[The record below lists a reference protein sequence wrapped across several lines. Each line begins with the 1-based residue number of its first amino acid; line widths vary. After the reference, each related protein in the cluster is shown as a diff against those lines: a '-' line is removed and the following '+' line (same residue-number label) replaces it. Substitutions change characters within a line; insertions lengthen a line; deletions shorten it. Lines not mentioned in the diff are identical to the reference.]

1 MGDSIS
7 EGTVAA
13 VLKKAGE
20 PVAMDEVVAQI
31 ETDKVTI
38 DVRSP
43 VGGAVTDVLVKE
55 QDTVVVGQAVVRVEE
70 GAAGMEP
77 LLGGAAKANE
87 GGGGGARG
95 RGARGRARCGRA
107 RCGPQARACTPCR
120 RPPQARPCTSCRS
133 PRSPPCRSPRPKRQG
148 RPAPRAPRQDD
159 APAPARG

>member
-87 GGGGGARG
+87 GGGGGR
-95 RGARGRARCGRA
+95 
-107 RCGPQARACTPCR
+107 Q
-120 RPPQARPCTSCRS
+120 
-133 PRSPPCRSPRPKRQG
+133 RQG
-148 RPAPRAPRQDD
+148 RPRPRPLRPRPLRPPSPRLHPLPPPPPSPPLHLLPQPPQPPLPQPPPQAARAASAPSAASR
-159 APAPARG
+159 